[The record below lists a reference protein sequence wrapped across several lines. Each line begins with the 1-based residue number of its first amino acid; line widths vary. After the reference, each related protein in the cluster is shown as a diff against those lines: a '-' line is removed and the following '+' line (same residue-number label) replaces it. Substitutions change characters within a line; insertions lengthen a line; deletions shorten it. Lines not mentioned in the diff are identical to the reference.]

1 MGKLDSVL
9 AILVLNLKGTVTL
22 TTNVKEA
29 SLADQTIVQVHLDL
43 MHTQIAVI
51 LPLLELR
58 IFAQLTNL
66 VMQMKATVIL
76 MMNAKAICFVD
87 QTTVLI
93 LLGLYLQM
101 LQLTAVNQKVIN
113 QF

>member
-29 SLADQTIVQVHLDL
+29 SLADQTIAQVHLDL
-43 MHTQIAVI
+43 MHTLIAVI

-58 IFAQLTNL
+58 IFAQLMNL
-66 VMQMKATVIL
+66 AILMKVTVIRMMNVKAT
-76 MMNAKAICFVD
+76 CFVD
-87 QTTVLI
+87 QRIVLD
-93 LLGLYLQM
+93 LLGLI
-101 LQLTAVNQKVIN
+101 LQLTAVYQKVI
-113 QF
+113 QL